1 MLAVLSTIAAEG
13 GAHAE
18 EVINPVTP
26 EYPEM
31 IWGGIAFFL
40 LLILMNWVLLPP
52 IKQAM
57 RKRSDQVRGDE
68 EAAERALVDSEQV
81 RRDYDATL
89 AEARAEASRIVDEAR
104 QSAEAQRAEIVR
116 AAEDEVA
123 SLRQAALA
131 ELDAE
136 RSAALGSLRTDVAAI
151 AVAAASK
158 VVQQPLDVSANQAVV
173 DQFVSSADSKA

>member
-1 MLAVLSTIAAEG
+1 MLAAVLSILAEG
-13 GAHAE
+13 GE
-18 EVINPVTP
+18 EAKEVVNPVIPDIP
-26 EYPEM
+26 EL

-57 RKRSDQVRGDE
+57 RKRDEQLRGDE
-68 EAAERALVDSEQV
+68 EAAERAVVDSEQV

-89 AEARAEASRIVDEAR
+89 AEARAEAARIIDEAR
-104 QSAEAQRAEIVR
+104 QGADAQRADIIR
-116 AAEDEVA
+116 AADDEVA

-131 ELDAE
+131 ELEAE
-136 RSAALGSLRTDVAAI
+136 RAAALGSMRTDVAAI

-158 VVQQPLDVSANQAVV
+158 VVQQNLDVSANQSVV
-173 DQFVSSADSKA
+173 DAFVSSADSKA